1 MDFHCDEC
9 GRQFRI
15 SDDKVRGKAIRV
27 RCPKCRKLV
36 VVTGPAD
43 SKAESTAAPMLFHP
57 AIVRDRFRNHLKP
70 AFEKLDSILASDEAN
85 AKFVHQWSEHFVKEV
100 RDLDEMVAKWAKQR
114 A

>member
-27 RCPKCRKLV
+27 RCPKCKKLV

-43 SKAESTAAPMLFHP
+43 SKAEDTAAPMHLQP

-70 AFEKLDSILASDEAN
+70 SFEKLDSMLAADAPDARS
-85 AKFVHQWSEHFVKEV
+85 VHQGLARFAKEV
-100 RDLDEMVAKWAKQR
+100 RDLDEMVAKWAKQGP
-114 A
+114 